1 MARLSAALI
10 VLLAVWFGGTA
21 SAQEQEKLL
30 LTQAPCAQFL
40 EMGELVEQYNEQPL
54 FVGEGYTFE
63 AGTGKP
69 YRGGMLFV
77 VDQDEGNWTMFQVF
91 QDGMACM
98 LFNGGK
104 FQPYMG
110 D

>member
-1 MARLSAALI
+1 MARLTTALTA
-10 VLLAVWFGGTA
+10 LLVVWFGGTA
-21 SAQEQEKLL
+21 SAQEQEKML

-40 EMGELVEQYNEQPL
+40 QMSDLVEKHNEQPL
-54 FVGEGYTFE
+54 FIGEGFTFE

-69 YRGGMLFV
+69 YKGGMLFV
-77 VDQDEGNWTMFQVF
+77 VDQDAGNWTMFQVF

-104 FQPYMG
+104 FEPFMG

>member
-1 MARLSAALI
+1 MARLTTALTA
-10 VLLAVWFGGTA
+10 LLVVWLCGTA
-21 SAQEQEKLL
+21 SAQEAEKMIW
-30 LTQAPCAQFL
+30 TQSPCSQYPVMNDL
-40 EMGELVEQYNEQPL
+40 VKKHGEKPL
-54 FVGEGYTFE
+54 FIGEGYTFE

-69 YRGGMLFV
+69 FRGGMLFV
-77 VDQDEGNWTMFQVF
+77 VDQDKGNWTIFQVF

>member
-1 MARLSAALI
+1 MAKLTAALF
-10 VLLAVWFGGTA
+10 VLLAVIAGSA
-21 SAQEQEKLL
+21 SAQEQEKML
-30 LTQAPCAQFL
+30 LTQAPCAQYF
-40 EMGELVEQYNEQPL
+40 EMSDLVEKHNEQPL
-54 FVGEGYTFE
+54 FIGEGFTFE

-77 VDQDEGNWTMFQVF
+77 VDQDAGNWTMFQVF

-104 FQPYMG
+104 FKPYMG